1 MFLKPYGIKIWV
13 PIGITVKD
21 VLSFSVNNFNL
32 NGFKFII
39 SYTQVSSFRR
49 YLKISQS
56 GRLRM

>member
-49 YLKISQS
+49 Y
-56 GRLRM
+56 